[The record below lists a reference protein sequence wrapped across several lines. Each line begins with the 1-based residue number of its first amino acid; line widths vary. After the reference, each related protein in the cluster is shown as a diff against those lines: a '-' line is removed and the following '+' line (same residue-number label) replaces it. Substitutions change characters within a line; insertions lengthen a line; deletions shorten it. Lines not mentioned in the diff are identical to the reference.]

1 LKKYRA
7 IISRSVMHP
16 ACAAY
21 YCKLTRRK
29 PEALRY
35 EFIHFPK
42 QVRDFVSLNKI
53 HSLVSAILL
62 AAGESKRM
70 GDTDKRFLLYKGKPL
85 VNHVMLNLW
94 HSKQS
99 QLVIVMENNDNNLLN
114 GQENEQIK
122 VVVNPDYQRGMT
134 TSIQV
139 GVAAASENATG
150 YMICLADQPLI
161 TSEDYNLIIKAF
173 ENTYL
178 LNEKC
183 IIVPF
188 FDQKKGNPVIFS
200 AHYREVI
207 LTHKNMEGCKEIIQA
222 NKEHIVT
229 IDMPNDHILR
239 DVDTPEDYERL
250 ETRE

>member
-1 LKKYRA
+1 MLRE
-7 IISRSVMHP
+7 
-16 ACAAY
+16 
-21 YCKLTRRK
+21 RK
-29 PEALRY
+29 PEGLRY
-35 EFIHFPK
+35 G
-42 QVRDFVSLNKI
+42 S
-53 HSLVSAILL
+53 HSFKMVSAILL

-94 HSKQS
+94 NSEQS
-99 QLVIVMENNDNNLLN
+99 QVIIVMQDNDNNLLN

-122 VVVNPDYQRGMT
+122 VVINPDYQQGMT
-134 TSIQV
+134 TSIQA
-139 GVAAASENATG
+139 GVAAASDKARG

-161 TSEDYNLIIKAF
+161 TTEDYNYIIETF

-178 LNEKC
+178 SNKKC

-200 AHYREVI
+200 AHYREAI
-207 LTHKNMEGCKEIIQA
+207 LAHKNMEGCKEIIQA

-239 DVDTPEDYERL
+239 DVDTPEDYEKL
-250 ETRE
+250 KKPEVFE